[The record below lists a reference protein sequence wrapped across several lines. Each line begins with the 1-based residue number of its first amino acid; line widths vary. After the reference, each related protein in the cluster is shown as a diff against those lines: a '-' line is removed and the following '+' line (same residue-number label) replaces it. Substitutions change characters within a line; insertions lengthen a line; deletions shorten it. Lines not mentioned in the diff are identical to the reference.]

1 MKFPKQSFVLIIVFF
16 AVNIFASIGEA
27 VSEIGSLSSTVTAIN
42 DNSQSPTVYYLE
54 QNHPNPFNPTTTISY
69 NLPEQTHVLIKVFD
83 VNGKD
88 IATLVNRTQN
98 LGRYN
103 LTFDASNLTS
113 GVYYYRIIANDFL
126 QMHKMILVK

>member
-1 MKFPKQSFVLIIVFF
+1 MKFPKLSFVLIIVFF
-16 AVNIFASIGEA
+16 AVNVFASIGEA

-69 NLPEQTHVLIKVFD
+69 NLPEQAHVLIKVFD

-103 LTFDASNLTS
+103 LTFDASTLTS

-126 QMHKMILVK
+126 QTHKMILVK